1 MERGEA
7 QAVLRYIAQDELTGY
22 GDAADRLVRALRASG
37 VRVEYRGWPALTA
50 ADPLTLRRHSRD
62 PLPDEHSV
70 PGAPTIAHLVPAHH
84 SHVRTALDALPG
96 GAGPLLWHTVWETDR
111 LPKHWPALLNRV
123 DRVIV
128 PTVWNREVFEMS
140 GVSKPIAV
148 VPHVACD
155 PGPGDGGVALGLPP
169 DVVVFYT
176 ISRWDQRKDPAAV
189 IHAFLEAFTAD
200 DPVALVVK
208 TTPIPPSP
216 VIGNRRNEAVMAGD
230 TVLEVERIMR
240 EHRRPALVRVET
252 EDWSPARI
260 AGLHSRGDCF
270 VSLSHG
276 EGWNV
281 GAFDAAAYGNPVV
294 VTGWGGSLAW
304 LELSTAYLVDHDLE
318 PVDHVEPWTFSP
330 EQHWAVARRAH
341 AVELLREV
349 AADLHAARRRAD
361 PLRTKVL
368 HDYDGRRVVAT
379 LAEVAPELRESGLTG
394 SGR

>member
-1 MERGEA
+1 VG
-7 QAVLRYIAQDELTGY
+7 T
-22 GDAADRLVRALRASG
+22 
-37 VRVEYRGWPALTA
+37 VETA
-50 ADPLTLRRHSRD
+50 AEGD
-62 PLPDEHSV
+62 PLPEEQAV

-84 SHVRTALDALPG
+84 SHVRAALDALPG

-128 PTVWNREVFEMS
+128 PTAWNREVFETS
-140 GVSKPIAV
+140 GVSTPVVV

-155 PGPGDGGVALGLPP
+155 PVPGDGGVGLGLPP

-208 TTPIPPSP
+208 TTPIPQSP
-216 VIGNRRNEAVMAGD
+216 IIGKRGSESGLAGD
-230 TVLEVERIMR
+230 TLLEVERIMR
-240 EHRRPALVRVET
+240 GSQRPALVRVET

-281 GAFDAAAYGNPVV
+281 GAFDAAAYGKPVV

-304 LELSTAYLVDHDLE
+304 LEPSTAYLVEHDLE
-318 PVDHVEPWTFSP
+318 PVRHAEPWTYSP
-330 EQHWAVARRAH
+330 DQHWAVPRRAH

-349 AADLHAARRRAD
+349 AADLHAARQRAA
-361 PLRTKVL
+361 PLRASVL
-368 HDYDGRRVVAT
+368 HDYDGSRVVAT
-379 LAEVAPELRESGLTG
+379 LSEVVPELGLPK
-394 SGR
+394 R